1 MNLAKNRT
9 HFAFKLMKT
18 FKSIFEQYD
27 WETIKSKI
35 YQTTS
40 REVEQSLAKTK
51 RNLADFLVL
60 ISPAAQPY
68 LEQMAQLSH
77 ELTKKRFGKTI
88 QMYAPLYLS
97 NECQNICT
105 YCGFSL
111 DNKIKRKTLTDSE
124 IKLEVGALKKA
135 GFDHVL
141 LVTGEANYTVNINYF
156 LNAIDVIKEQFSII
170 SVEVQPLS
178 TEDYE
183 CLHQAGVYSVL
194 VYQETYHQ
202 EVYKQ
207 YHTKGK
213 KSNFDYRLETPD
225 RVGSAGIHK
234 IGLGVLLGL
243 EDWRTDS
250 FFNALHLDYLQKT
263 YWQTKYTVSFPRLR
277 PAEGVIKPNFIMDDK
292 DLAQLICAYRLWNED
307 LEISLSTREDEK
319 FRNNIIPLGITSMS
333 AGSKTNPGGYVVDPQ
348 SLEQFEISDER
359 SSFEIASI
367 ISNSGYEPVWK
378 DWDRT
383 FSQKSN

>member
-1 MNLAKNRT
+1 MN
-9 HFAFKLMKT
+9 T
-18 FKSIFEQYD
+18 FKSVFNQYD
-27 WETIKSKI
+27 WNTIQSKI
-35 YQTTS
+35 YQTS
-40 REVEQSLAKTK
+40 SQDVERALAKNK
-51 RNLADFLVL
+51 RNLDDFLAL
-60 ISPAAQPY
+60 ISPSALPY
-68 LEQMAQLSH
+68 LEQMAQECH

-111 DNKIKRKTLTDSE
+111 DNRIKRKTLSDTE
-124 IKLEVGALKKA
+124 IKQEVEALKNV

-156 LNAIDVIKEQFSII
+156 LNAITQIRECFSII

-178 TEDYE
+178 TEEYE
-183 CLHQAGVYSVL
+183 CLHEAGVYSVL

-202 EVYKQ
+202 EVYKK

-213 KSNFDYRLETPD
+213 KSNFDFRLETPD
-225 RVGSAGIHK
+225 RIGTAGIHK

-250 FFNALHLDYLQKT
+250 FFNALHIDYLQKK
-263 YWQTKYTVSFPRLR
+263 YWQTKYSVSFPRLR
-277 PAEGVIKPNFIMDDK
+277 PAEGIIKPNFIMDDK
-292 DLAQLICAYRLWNED
+292 DLTQLICAYRLWNED
-307 LEISLSTREDEK
+307 LEISISTRENEK
-319 FRNNIIPLGITSMS
+319 FRNNIIPIGTTSMS

-348 SLEQFEISDER
+348 SLEQFEINDER
-359 SSFEIASI
+359 SAQEIAKI
-367 ISNSGYEPVWK
+367 ITNSGYEPVWK
-378 DWDRT
+378 DWDKN
-383 FSQKSN
+383 FSHKVENLKVLK

>member
-1 MNLAKNRT
+1 MT
-9 HFAFKLMKT
+9 T
-18 FKSIFEQYD
+18 FKSVFDQYD
-27 WETIKSKI
+27 WETIKTKI
-35 YQTTS
+35 YSTS
-40 REVEQSLAKTK
+40 ASEVERSLTKIK
-51 RNLADFLVL
+51 RNLDDFLVL
-60 ISPAAQPY
+60 ISPAAQGY
-68 LEQMAQLSH
+68 LELMAQKSH

-111 DNKIKRKTLTDSE
+111 DNKIKRKTLSDSE
-124 IKLEVGALKKA
+124 IKIEAQALKNL

-156 LNAIDVIKEQFSII
+156 LNAIEQIKAQFANI

-178 TEDYE
+178 QEDYE
-183 CLHQAGVYSVL
+183 RLHKAGVYSVL

-202 EVYKQ
+202 EVYKK

-213 KSNFDYRLETPD
+213 KSNFDYRLDTPD
-225 RVGSAGIHK
+225 RIGKAGIHK

-250 FFNALHLDYLQKT
+250 FFNALHLYYLQKT
-263 YWQTKYTVSFPRLR
+263 YWQTKYSVSFPRLR
-277 PAEGVIKPNFIMDDK
+277 PAEGIIEPNFIMDDK
-292 DLAQLICAYRLWNED
+292 DLTQLICAYRLWNED
-307 LEISLSTREDEK
+307 LEISISTRENEK
-319 FRNNIIPLGITSMS
+319 FRNNIIPIGTTSMS

-359 SSFEIASI
+359 PVAEIAQI
-367 ISNSGYEPVWK
+367 ISQKGYEPVWK
-378 DWDRT
+378 DWD
-383 FSQKSN
+383 KSFI

>member
-1 MNLAKNRT
+1 MTN
-9 HFAFKLMKT
+9 FKHT
-18 FKSIFEQYD
+18 FEQYN
-27 WETIKSKI
+27 WNEIQSKI
-35 YQTTS
+35 YATTAKQ
-40 REVEQSLAKTK
+40 VEQALAKSR
-51 RNLADFLVL
+51 RNLDDFLTM

-68 LEQMAQLSH
+68 LEQMAQISH

-124 IKLEVGALKKA
+124 IKLEVEALKKT

-156 LNAIDVIKEQFSII
+156 LNAIEQIKKDFSII

-178 TEDYE
+178 QEEYE
-183 CLHQAGVYSVL
+183 RLHEAGVYSVL

-213 KSNFDYRLETPD
+213 KSNFDFRLDTPD
-225 RVGSAGIHK
+225 RIGKAGIHK

-263 YWQTKYTVSFPRLR
+263 YWQTKYSVSFPRLR
-277 PAEGVIKPNFIMDDK
+277 PAEGIIEPNFIMDDK
-292 DLAQLICAYRLWNED
+292 DLTQLICAYRLWNED
-307 LEISLSTREDEK
+307 LEISISTRENEK
-319 FRNNIIPLGITSMS
+319 FRNNIIPIGTTSMS

-359 SSFEIASI
+359 SSFEITSI
-367 ISNSGYEPVWK
+367 IKQRGYEAVWK
-378 DWDRT
+378 DWDKNFR
-383 FSQKSN
+383 FQI